1 VTTEAWIQALTDTRV
16 GDRPEPETLKACCA
30 DVYASDWARMLL
42 GDSFHPGGMQLTDRL
57 AEMLTLR
64 PGDRVLDLASGA
76 GASAIHLA
84 DRFGIRPVGIDFS
97 ETTVERARA
106 AASEAGSAAE
116 FAVGDAEDLDFE
128 DASFDAVIC
137 ECSFCV
143 FPDKVAVSSEI
154 ARVLRPGGRV
164 GIGDVCRDGDLPPE
178 LETLFGWVACISDAY
193 SAHDIAAALA
203 GAGLR
208 TTGEERHDD
217 ALAAL
222 ISDIGGR
229 LMTLEAGAKLGKLTL
244 PAGMQFDEARR
255 VRRAAADAV
264 RRGVL
269 GYALITARKP
279 E

>member
-1 VTTEAWIQALTDTRV
+1 MEEAWIRALTDTRA
-16 GDRPEPETLKACCA
+16 GDRPEPEALKACCA
-30 DVYASDWARMLL
+30 DVYASDWARLLL

-57 AEMLTLR
+57 AGMLSLR
-64 PGDRVLDLASGA
+64 PGDRVLDVACGT

-97 ETTVERARA
+97 DTTVERARA
-106 AASEAGSAAE
+106 AASKAGSTAE
-116 FAVGDAEDLDFE
+116 FAVGDAENLDFE
-128 DASFDAVIC
+128 DGSFDAVIC

-143 FPDKVAVSSEI
+143 FPDKAAVSSEI

-193 SAHDIAAALA
+193 STHDIAVALA

-217 ALAAL
+217 ALGAL
-222 ISDIGGR
+222 IREIGGR
-229 LMTLEAGAKLGKLTL
+229 LMTLEAGAQLGKITL
-244 PAGMQFDEARR
+244 PAGMNFDEARR
-255 VRRAAADAV
+255 IRRAAADAV

>member
-1 VTTEAWIQALTDTRV
+1 
-16 GDRPEPETLKACCA
+16 
-30 DVYASDWARMLL
+30 ML
-42 GDSFHPGGMQLTDRL
+42 S
-57 AEMLTLR
+57 LR
-64 PGDRVLDLASGA
+64 RGDRVLDVACGA

-84 DRFGIRPVGIDFS
+84 DQFGIRPVGIDFS
-97 ETTVERARA
+97 ETTVDRARA

-116 FAVGDAEDLDFE
+116 FAVGDAENLDFE

-143 FPDKVAVSSEI
+143 FPDKMAVSSEI

-164 GIGDVCRDGDLPPE
+164 GIGDVCRNGDLPPE

-193 SAHDIAAALA
+193 STHDIAAALA

-208 TTGEERHDD
+208 TTGVERHDD

-222 ISDIGGR
+222 IREIGGR